1 MEILL
6 KSFWTS
12 HLQMMNGHPLFSGNI
27 HICIQIWTYL
37 PKCYCNY
44 EGNYIEKSTN
54 YDPKS
59 CDHNDCFEI
68 SVDFIVHIQHANVMG
83 SFGFGWWTYA
93 AQRNTLWTKICH
105 VVQKIS

>member
-1 MEILL
+1 MYIFVCQF
-6 KSFWTS
+6 K
-12 HLQMMNGHPLFSGNI
+12 
-27 HICIQIWTYL
+27 HIYQNVIMYS
-37 PKCYCNY
+37 Y
-44 EGNYIEKSTN
+44 EGNYIEKSTK

-93 AQRNTLWTKICH
+93 AQSNTLCTKIFH
-105 VVQKIS
+105 VVQKLN